1 MSLHTHTH
9 QNANLF
15 CFLFAASVS
24 QTVEG
29 ASGRDV
35 RSDKKAGWTGRLLLG
50 SHFPS
55 SLLPVRFQ
63 TRGLHVGARGMGK
76 PLLCPLPPLPSS
88 SAQVSWLM
96 LSSGVMVTTLVPP
109 PVSVPSQPGRI
120 PTPSASSLHVAEG
133 SGLPQVP
140 CLSNKVET
148 LKTWA
153 ALSLFG
159 LRVGVGSCAVGAK
172 LREPPTLC
180 PAPPAVQQTC
190 GAAVQEGLLGT
201 TRTTAGP
208 ALKAWPG
215 VPHSPPCSSLAGFSS
230 CGFSFPNCLGK
241 YTNI

>member
-9 QNANLF
+9 QNVNLF
-15 CFLFAASVS
+15 CFLFAASIS

-88 SAQVSWLM
+88 SAQVLWLM

-120 PTPSASSLHVAEG
+120 PIPSASSLHVAEG

-148 LKTWA
+148 LKT
-153 ALSLFG
+153 
-159 LRVGVGSCAVGAK
+159 
-172 LREPPTLC
+172 
-180 PAPPAVQQTC
+180 
-190 GAAVQEGLLGT
+190 
-201 TRTTAGP
+201 
-208 ALKAWPG
+208 
-215 VPHSPPCSSLAGFSS
+215 
-230 CGFSFPNCLGK
+230 
-241 YTNI
+241 

>member
-9 QNANLF
+9 QNVNLF
-15 CFLFAASVS
+15 CFLFAVS
-24 QTVEG
+24 IFQIVEG

-55 SLLPVRFQ
+55 SLLLVRFQ

-88 SAQVSWLM
+88 SAQLLRLM

-109 PVSVPSQPGRI
+109 PVSVPFQPGRI

-133 SGLPQVP
+133 PGLPQVP

-148 LKTWA
+148 LKTWV
-153 ALSLFG
+153 S
-159 LRVGVGSCAVGAK
+159 GS
-172 LREPPTLC
+172 PFS
-180 PAPPAVQQTC
+180 VQPQGGC
-190 GAAVQEGLLGT
+190 GQLHGWGKAQGAAHLVPSPTCSAADLCSGLGGPAGHCMDYSRACAEGLARGSPHPSLQQ
-201 TRTTAGP
+201 
-208 ALKAWPG
+208 PG
-215 VPHSPPCSSLAGFSS
+215 RS
-230 CGFSFPNCLGK
+230 
-241 YTNI
+241 